1 MTLLHRL
8 FYAGCLAILLT
19 PFAQAQGPSE
29 SETSSANSSP
39 GGWLGKEDPQ
49 AVAWRAHDAMAT
61 HDGSAI
67 PELISL
73 LSRWQPLVPQPVSDD
88 SAAREFTMIQ
98 KEERDAMTVLLDA
111 LILWKAPVPGTAL
124 RNLAADFESDAAIIL
139 ARMPLEQSGPLS
151 LEFYRSLVKQDSTL
165 QYVSAALLALH
176 PPSGF
181 AGKLLGDI
189 RVQARV
195 LAVTPG
201 GPGIGFG
208 ISGGSCLQASEPDRD
223 DWPEIGQYKLSIQ
236 MSEGASVLVAGSEA
250 IYVSREE
257 STHYLGNECAGGWR
271 GLYFGREQRRALIA
285 EMLGVPAEQI
295 PWETDLQKDIEFR
308 SQEQFTGEL
317 LAFVEEQQAMY
328 RATAQALEARGLL
341 AHLEIQQSLP
351 RLELNLDDARG
362 VQQDQGGGEDKEDS
376 DDACDVNSDDDGS
389 NELERISKE
398 AIELP
403 ARVVWA
409 A

>member
-19 PFAQAQGPSE
+19 PFGQAQGAP
-29 SETSSANSSP
+29 ETERSGANSSP

-49 AVAWRAHDAMAT
+49 AEAWRAHDAMVT

-67 PELISL
+67 PELVSL
-73 LSRWQPLVPQPVSDD
+73 ASRWQPLVPQPISDD
-88 SAAREFTMIQ
+88 SARREFTMIQ
-98 KEERDAMTVLLDA
+98 KEERDAMTVVLDA
-111 LILWKAPVPGTAL
+111 LIQLKAPVPGTAL
-124 RNLAADFESDAAIIL
+124 RNLAPDFENAVAVIL
-139 ARMPLEQSGPLS
+139 ARTPAEQSGPFS
-151 LEFYRSLVKQDSTL
+151 QEFFRWAKAGYTL
-165 QYVSAALLALH
+165 QYVSAALLALQ

-208 ISGGSCLQASEPDRD
+208 ISEGGCLQASEPERD

-236 MSEGASVLVAGSEA
+236 MSEGASVLVAGSEP
-250 IYVSREE
+250 IYVSRE
-257 STHYLGNECAGGWR
+257 STHYLGNECAGGRR

-295 PWETDLQKDIEFR
+295 PWETDLQQDIEFR
-308 SQEQFTGEL
+308 SPEQFTGEL
-317 LAFVEEQQAMY
+317 LAFVDEQQAMY

-341 AHLEIQQSLP
+341 AHSEIQQSLP
-351 RLELNLDDARG
+351 QLELHLDDARG
-362 VQQDQGGGEDKEDS
+362 MQQDHECGEDA
-376 DDACDVNSDDDGS
+376 DDACGVNSGDEGR
-389 NELERISKE
+389 NELEPISKE

-409 A
+409 E

>member
-1 MTLLHRL
+1 
-8 FYAGCLAILLT
+8 
-19 PFAQAQGPSE
+19 
-29 SETSSANSSP
+29 
-39 GGWLGKEDPQ
+39 
-49 AVAWRAHDAMAT
+49 
-61 HDGSAI
+61 
-67 PELISL
+67 
-73 LSRWQPLVPQPVSDD
+73 VPQPISDD

-98 KEERDAMTVLLDA
+98 KEERDAMTAVLDA
-111 LILWKAPVPGTAL
+111 LIQLKAPVPGTAL
-124 RNLAADFESDAAIIL
+124 RNLAPDFENAVAVIL
-139 ARMPLEQSGPLS
+139 ARMPAEQSGPFS
-151 LEFYRSLVKQDSTL
+151 QEFFRSAKAGYTL
-165 QYVSAALLALH
+165 QYVSAALLAMH

-208 ISGGSCLQASEPDRD
+208 ISGGSCLQASEPERD

-236 MSEGASVLVAGSEA
+236 MSEGALVLVAGSEP

-308 SQEQFTGEL
+308 SPEQFTGEL
-317 LAFVEEQQAMY
+317 LAFVDEQQAMY
-328 RATAQALEARGLL
+328 RATAQALDARGLL
-341 AHLEIQQSLP
+341 AHSEIQQSLP

-362 VQQDQGGGEDKEDS
+362 VQQDHECGEDSE
-376 DDACDVNSDDDGS
+376 DACGVNSGDEGR
-389 NELERISKE
+389 NELEPISKE
-398 AIELP
+398 AIKLP

-409 A
+409 E